1 MREKVSQDIREQLQ
15 RRSNEFGLI
24 LDDVSITH
32 MQFSNEFA
40 SSIEQKQVAQ
50 QMTERAKYIVM
61 MQEQETQATII
72 RAEGES
78 EAALLISNAI
88 NQHGAGLVAIRKIEA
103 AAYMVEMLQQNPNI
117 SFIQGSNTMNML
129 NLNAGGK

>member
-1 MREKVSQDIREQLQ
+1 MSQDIREQLQ
-15 RRSNEFGLI
+15 RRATEFGLV

-32 MQFSNEFA
+32 LQFSNEFA

-50 QMTERAKYIVM
+50 QMAEKAKFVVM
-61 MQEQETQATII
+61 MQEQETRATII

-78 EAALLISNAI
+78 EAAQLVSNAI
-88 NQHGAGLVAIRKIEA
+88 NKHGAGLVAIRKIEA
-103 AAYMVEMLQQNPNI
+103 AAYMVEKLQQNPNI

-129 NLNAGGK
+129 NLNQGGR

>member
-1 MREKVSQDIREQLQ
+1 MLEKKTT
-15 RRSNEFGLI
+15 EFNII

-32 MQFSNEFA
+32 LQFSNEFA

-50 QMTERAKYIVM
+50 QMAEKAKFVVM
-61 MQEQETQATII
+61 MQEQETRATII

-78 EAALLISNAI
+78 EAAQLVSDAISK
-88 NQHGAGLVAIRKIEA
+88 HGAGLVAIRKIEA
-103 AAYMVEMLQQNPNI
+103 AAYMVEKLQQNPNI

-129 NLNAGGK
+129 NLN